1 MTKPQSGKDKEG
13 SGLIGA
19 SGLME
24 RLLWV
29 RKRKRTFDGP
39 SVHMEAVRRQVEAE
53 RRQKRER

>member
-1 MTKPQSGKDKEG
+1 MKEAQSEKDKSTG
-13 SGLIGA
+13 GVIGA

-29 RKRKRTFDGP
+29 RKRKRAFEGP

>member
-1 MTKPQSGKDKEG
+1 MNQAQSGKGKES

-29 RKRKRTFDGP
+29 RKRKRAFGGP
-39 SVHMEAVRRQVEAE
+39 AVDMEAVRRRVEAE

>member
-1 MTKPQSGKDKEG
+1 MNKTQSEKDKG
-13 SGLIGA
+13 AGGVIGA

-29 RKRKRTFDGP
+29 RKRKRAFEGP
-39 SVHMEAVRRQVEAE
+39 SVHMEAVRRRVEAE